1 MISENLS
8 KGRIQWCMSL
18 CHFYTWRDLD
28 ATYVFL
34 ILRLYCCL
42 RVCVSAFV
50 CVIKYLPAAFHIVW
64 KSIIHKLAWNG
75 EMRHFGQFSK
85 MLWSTSKQ
93 KTTRRAAARDKFN
106 FHPRLL
112 HWTAAASN
120 KTLTIWPSLWFFSF
134 RKDFGK
140 AYIEVVLYYLEN
152 LLNIE
157 MIGCALYPPRIILHD
172 VILFF
177 ESAISLLNR
186 NFLKAY
192 FQIFERYLTQAWKSL
207 LCDDKIHLFHESS
220 FIITT
225 KAKDMNCRKAAN
237 YEPT

>member
-172 VILFF
+172 VILF
-177 ESAISLLNR
+177 
-186 NFLKAY
+186 LKAPSV
-192 FQIFERYLTQAWKSL
+192 F
-207 LCDDKIHLFHESS
+207 
-220 FIITT
+220 
-225 KAKDMNCRKAAN
+225 
-237 YEPT
+237 